1 MNHTNYS
8 QEQTERKMVK
18 VMMLIDASCNIW
30 YMTPCRVLPKNV
42 CILLFQDC
50 LLVAM
55 ADPEFQNK
63 SLEVLASEGFS
74 ASGAQ
79 AKYAVL
85 NMQHMG
91 PDTQAFVQVREDDM
105 FVCTC
110 TQQTSFYMGL
120 IVGHSFYKPIHVVEV
135 IA

>member
-1 MNHTNYS
+1 
-8 QEQTERKMVK
+8 
-18 VMMLIDASCNIW
+18 
-30 YMTPCRVLPKNV
+30 
-42 CILLFQDC
+42 
-50 LLVAM
+50 M

-110 TQQTSFYMGL
+110 TQQTSVYGVDSWPFIL
-120 IVGHSFYKPIHVVEV
+120 
-135 IA
+135 